1 MSSPLILINHWSSIP
16 WATSS
21 TIWAIIYPCHQTF
34 INDFLSIHENY
45 SHYILFYPSNTS
57 SILVVKYAMILH
69 WLILYS
75 QFTTPRHYIPNHQI
89 GWENGFH
96 RQKVGREWVLPTDLV
111 GHRKSSRE
119 NPLPTDITF
128 PTDCLMAIEKLS
140 RPTYSLPTDVSFPTD
155 VLSWQTVGRCF
166 FLPTNFPLAIP
177 CTFPDQPSDTVF
189 FADQHTDWG
198 VIAD

>member
-119 NPLPTDITF
+119 NPFPTNNILPTD
-128 PTDCLMAIEKLS
+128 CSMAIGKFS
-140 RPTYSLPTDVSFPTD
+140 RPTFLYRPTFYADRQVDSIFFCRPTSRQPKYGLFPTNCSTL
-155 VLSWQTVGRCF
+155 VV
-166 FLPTNFPLAIP
+166 LPTNN
-177 CTFPDQPSDTVF
+177 QTVSS
-189 FADQHTDWG
+189 TTG
-198 VIAD
+198 